1 MQYLLWCIR
10 ENHSI
15 WLGLLSNGCFFSTQQ
30 WDSTLCSMWTK
41 CFFSVDSASA
51 IRGRTWAI
59 KEPHYEMTWNTVM
72 RHRYIYILKHVIV
85 MDLGHIHSHS
95 HLVLPATFFSW
106 LQLYIS
112 RLFSLATILNHYGKE
127 DYICS
132 NIGGYYNSLFHLE
145 LWLIQSDAR
154 RLYNSVS
161 A

>member
-30 WDSTLCSMWTK
+30 WDSTQCSMWTK

-72 RHRYIYILKHVIV
+72 RHRYIYIKACYCN
-85 MDLGHIHSHS
+85 GFRSH
-95 HLVLPATFFSW
+95 PFTFTFSPPCNF
-106 LQLYIS
+106 
-112 RLFSLATILNHYGKE
+112 LFLTTALHQPSFFPRH
-127 DYICS
+127 
-132 NIGGYYNSLFHLE
+132 NIE
-145 LWLIQSDAR
+145 PLWER
-154 RLYNSVS
+154 RLYLFQYRRLL
-161 A
+161 